1 MQLAEKIRTWS
12 LGVGMASMIFA
23 GAAVAHASD
32 SSAAQSG
39 ELTGVNARLVH
50 TLDAGSAQ
58 QGQAVEAK
66 LLGSVKTDTGLKLDK
81 GTLLKGTVT
90 EIQKADN
97 GGQSSVTLNFNQA
110 QLKNGKDIPV
120 KVTLLAA
127 FPPSSADQ
135 ETYGMGQIGT
145 APQHVNPKLKIDQ
158 EAGQLSHVSLQSS
171 VQSDNSGTFKDNT
184 GNLKLHAGTYL
195 QVGIAPAGANN
206 ASGE

>member
-1 MQLAEKIRTWS
+1 MQLVEKIRTWS
-12 LGVGMASMIFA
+12 LGVAAASMIFA
-23 GAAVAHASD
+23 GAAVAQASD
-32 SSAAQSG
+32 SSQAQNG
-39 ELTGVNARLVH
+39 ELTGANARLVH
-50 TLDAGSAQ
+50 SLDAASAR
-58 QGQAVEAK
+58 QGQSIEAK

-90 EIQKADN
+90 DIQKADN

-110 QLKNGKDIPV
+110 QLRSGKDIPV

-135 ETYGMGQIGT
+135 ATYGMGDMGT
-145 APQHVNPKLKIDQ
+145 APQHVNPKLKVDQ
-158 EAGQLSHVSLQSS
+158 EAGQLSHISLHSS
-171 VQSDNSGTFKDNT
+171 VQSDNSGTFQDNT